1 MTMQEKIE
9 AAVKAALEA
18 VESEGEKETTPPLVR
33 IEIRTP
39 DSSEMA
45 VGGKSGV

>member
-1 MTMQEKIE
+1 MQEKIE
-9 AAVKAALEA
+9 AAVKAALAA
-18 VESEGEKETTPPLVR
+18 VESEDENETPTPLVR

>member
-9 AAVKAALEA
+9 AAVKAALAA
-18 VESEGEKETTPPLVR
+18 VEEEGENETPTPLIR
-33 IEIRTP
+33 IEVRTP